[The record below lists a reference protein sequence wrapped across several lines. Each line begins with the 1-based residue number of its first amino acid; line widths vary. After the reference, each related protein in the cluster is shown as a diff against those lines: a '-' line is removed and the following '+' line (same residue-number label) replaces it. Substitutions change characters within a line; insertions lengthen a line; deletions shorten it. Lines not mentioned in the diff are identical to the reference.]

1 MTRDDERRREADAER
16 DARLSALLDG
26 ELDEPASAALRAA
39 IADDP
44 LLAERVAAL
53 GEVDGQIRQL
63 AAVEPDPARL
73 ARLRG
78 ELQRRLD
85 VDADAPVAAA
95 RVDGT
100 GRRAAGDANLAGP
113 VSGRRRSRRPVRP
126 SRTWVWAPL
135 AAALA
140 AAVLL
145 SLWGTAPRTGSGIDA
160 TKAPAPV
167 LADRSISPGTATQAD
182 ASPMPEGDRPEPS
195 RLADR
200 TPPAS
205 AGPGP
210 ITPDGSVAVA
220 TRSPLAEPGGEALD
234 VPRQDGPAAALVD
247 EELAVALQYDVLADL
262 ETLENLELL
271 ELLAMLDETESL

>member
-1 MTRDDERRREADAER
+1 MTRDDERRHEADAQM

-63 AAVEPDPARL
+63 AAVEPDAARL

-85 VDADAPVAAA
+85 VEADAPIAEP

-100 GRRAAGDANLAGP
+100 VRRAAGDANLAWP
-113 VSGRRRSRRPVRP
+113 VSGRHRSRRPVRP
-126 SRTWVWAPL
+126 SRTWAWAPL

-140 AAVLL
+140 AGVVL

-160 TKAPAPV
+160 TPAPAPV
-167 LADRSISPGTATQAD
+167 LADRSISAGAATQA
-182 ASPMPEGDRPEPS
+182 APSPMPEGDRPEPS

-200 TPPAS
+200 TPAS

-210 ITPDGSVAVA
+210 IAPDGSVALA

-234 VPRQDGPAAALVD
+234 APRQDGPAAALID

-262 ETLENLELL
+262 ETIENLELL